1 MADTPCRNLRTKKN
15 YVPACAGADRGGKP
29 DLDHYFCLRTLH
41 AIGADDGPVGPRVCA
56 ASRHCFEALVSAAG
70 AR

>member
-1 MADTPCRNLRTKKN
+1 MRTKRN
-15 YVPACAGADRGGKP
+15 YAPAAGRTDRGGKA

-41 AIGADDGPVGPRVCA
+41 AIGADDGSVGPRVCA
-56 ASRHCFEALVSAAG
+56 AGRKCFEALLAA

>member
-15 YVPACAGADRGGKP
+15 YVPAYDGAQRGSKP

-41 AIGADDGPVGPRVCA
+41 AIGADDSSVGPRVCSA
-56 ASRHCFEALVSAAG
+56 GRSCFEALLAA